1 MEDILMR
8 EIDRI
13 GEMMLQIARRLGLF
27 SKALPNYT
35 LNDVKKESVT
45 AELPFSIEKVLE
57 QENPVSYLV
66 EKEKISDNA
75 LETFVDILFHSDM
88 EESKKKAIL
97 ADAITYLDSNGSF
110 SFKLHSLS
118 SDGQI

>member
-1 MEDILMR
+1 MR

-97 ADAITYLDSNGSF
+97 ADAITYLDNKGSF

>member
-1 MEDILMR
+1 MEDIIMR
-8 EIDRI
+8 EIDHI

-35 LNDVKKESVT
+35 LNDVKKESVA
-45 AELPFSIEKVLE
+45 AELPFSIDKILE
-57 QENPVSYLV
+57 QEHPVLYLV

-75 LETFVDILFHSDM
+75 LETFVDILIHSDM

-97 ADAITYLDSNGSF
+97 ADAITYLDSKGSF

>member
-1 MEDILMR
+1 MR

-97 ADAITYLDSNGSF
+97 ADAITYLDSKGSF